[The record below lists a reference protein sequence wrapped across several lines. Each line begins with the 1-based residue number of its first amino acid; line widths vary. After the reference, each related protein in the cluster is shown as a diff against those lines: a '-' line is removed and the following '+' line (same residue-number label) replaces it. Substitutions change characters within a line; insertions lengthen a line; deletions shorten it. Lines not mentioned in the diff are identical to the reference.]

1 MYQVFCRSPR
11 KGMRWQEYS
20 RPFQTKEAAEA
31 VKKTAEERRLVDL
44 YDSKDE
50 AIAYLSGR
58 YADCKFKEV
67 LYGKSH
73 T

>member
-31 VKKTAEERRLVDL
+31 VKKTAEERRIVDL
-44 YDSKDE
+44 YDNLLIYKV
-50 AIAYLSGR
+50 
-58 YADCKFKEV
+58 KEV
-67 LYGKSH
+67 EVKSDV
-73 T
+73 